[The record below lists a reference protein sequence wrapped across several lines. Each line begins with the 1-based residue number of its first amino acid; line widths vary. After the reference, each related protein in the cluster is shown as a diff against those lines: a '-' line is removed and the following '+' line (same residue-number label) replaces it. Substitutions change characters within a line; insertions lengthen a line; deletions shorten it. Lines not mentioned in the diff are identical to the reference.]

1 MATHCALVRALVA
14 VVCYLAPWGTAVPLS
29 SLSCKDTFY
38 GVSCDAT
45 GVLVRSEL
53 DHLDEPSPELLFASA
68 RGGAAGRRRPEE
80 ALDRQ
85 RPELSRCH
93 RGTGGEGRTSLSGM
107 GGRPSRVVGE
117 HAEARGPRG
126 RTLARGNATVHFRL
140 VFRLHLTQ
148 AYISNNFWQIIIS
161 AGPVL
166 IVALGIGLLIGI
178 IQAATS
184 INEMTL
190 SFVPKLVLVLLTLA
204 LIANF
209 MLTGLADYFA
219 FIFDQIASIGQA

>member
-1 MATHCALVRALVA
+1 MEFDTNVN
-14 VVCYLAPWGTAVPLS
+14 YLE
-29 SLSCKDTFY
+29 
-38 GVSCDAT
+38 DA
-45 GVLVRSEL
+45 
-53 DHLDEPSPELLFASA
+53 
-68 RGGAAGRRRPEE
+68 
-80 ALDRQ
+80 
-85 RPELSRCH
+85 
-93 RGTGGEGRTSLSGM
+93 
-107 GGRPSRVVGE
+107 
-117 HAEARGPRG
+117 
-126 RTLARGNATVHFRL
+126 
-140 VFRLHLTQ
+140 
-148 AYISNNFWQIIIS
+148 FWQIIIS

-209 MLTGLADYFA
+209 MLTGLTDYFA